1 VSCAARSSR
10 LRNTEA
16 GDGGGKQQEQGR
28 SRAAD
33 GAHGKGLKE
42 RKESNAEERKQG
54 TRERRQTDRQTAPTP
69 ENPVSNRA
77 QPEGPF
83 PEVYS

>member
-1 VSCAARSSR
+1 MSCAARSSR

-42 RKESNAEERKQG
+42 KKETQKKENKEHASAD
-54 TRERRQTDRQTAPTP
+54 RQTDSADTREPG
-69 ENPVSNRA
+69 V
-77 QPEGPF
+77 
-83 PEVYS
+83 